1 VRQDPIISGAWI
13 KAALV
18 ILVAGALGIGTYA
31 LVSGVDIN
39 LPDLPDVGT
48 NGAETTLSNTTLEE
62 TTIGQ
67 TTAAPKPQPPNTQTA
82 PAGPTIQ
89 QLQELTRCTQAANG
103 DIDKITACF
112 DRFNGRQ

>member
-18 ILVAGALGIGTYA
+18 ILVAGALGVGTYL

-48 NGAETTLSNTTLEE
+48 NGAETTLSNTTLED

-67 TTAAPKPQPPNTQTA
+67 TTAAPKPPKTQTA

-89 QLQELTRCTQAANG
+89 QLQELSRCTQAANG
-103 DIDKITACF
+103 GIDKITACF
-112 DRFNGRQ
+112 DRFNGGQ